1 MNSLEDH
8 TNTLAQY
15 LPGSELFEAK
25 NIDGSNFRDLLRG
38 LAGAFKTAQEYIST
52 IEAEYFPAGTTLY
65 IDEWESAVG
74 IPDSCFSGT
83 GALEERQRDVIIK
96 LASLGIQTEEDFE
109 ELAALFGVTVDVQQA
124 SPHAVFPM
132 IFPIYFVGGAIDA
145 RFTIIVTFT
154 VDAAS
159 RFPLTFPFIF
169 GAAAIGILDCLFRK
183 LKPSNCNIIFQQV

>member
-1 MNSLEDH
+1 MNSLEEH
-8 TNTLAQY
+8 TNALAQY

-38 LAGAFKTAQEYIST
+38 LAGEFKTAQGYIST
-52 IEAEYFPAGTTLY
+52 LEDEYFPDGTALY
-65 IDEWESAVG
+65 INEWESAVG

-83 GALEERQRDVIIK
+83 GDLEERQRDVIIK
-96 LASLGIQTEEDFE
+96 LASLGIQTEKDFE
-109 ELAALFGVTVDVQQA
+109 ELAALFGVTVDVQQI

-132 IFPIYFVGGAIDA
+132 IFPIYFASGPIEA

-159 RFPLTFPFIF
+159 RFPLTFPFTF
-169 GAAAIGILDCLFRK
+169 GDAALSTLECLFRK